1 MRRSWLKVQEFPVV
15 PWLMLEARSPT
26 SEPVSEPLSREVGGA
41 TAERLVIDHL
51 DLVDKA
57 TRHVEGMCNSSAMDH
72 DDLVGEGRVALITAA
87 RRYDPLKGSFRSYAF
102 GRIRGAM
109 IDALRRDHLLSRY
122 ARDRGGRVAVVS
134 IDRPIGPGELTLSD
148 TLVDVRA
155 SVEEIVA
162 HREQLASALAD
173 PPART
178 RPRKALTPS
187 ELEVL
192 RGAAAGETAVETA
205 CRLQKSIDTV
215 KSQRQAALRRLGARS
230 VAHAVFM
237 AHDEIAA

>member
-1 MRRSWLKVQEFPVV
+1 
-15 PWLMLEARSPT
+15 MLEACSPT
-26 SEPVSEPLSREVGGA
+26 SARVSKPLASTDA
-41 TAERLVIDHL
+41 TNGIAAAERLVIDHL
-51 DLVDKA
+51 DLVDIA
-57 TRHVEGMCNSSAMDH
+57 TRHVGSLCNSPAIDQ
-72 DDLVGEGRVALITAA
+72 DDLIGEGRVALIKAA
-87 RRYDPLKGSFRSYAF
+87 RRYEPHKGSFRSYAF

-122 ARDRGGRVAVVS
+122 ARDRGARVAVVS
-134 IDRPIGPGELTLSD
+134 IDRPIGQGNLTLSD

-173 PPART
+173 PPARSPA
-178 RPRKALTPS
+178 RMRLTPS

-192 RGAAAGETAVETA
+192 RGAAAGETAIETA
-205 CRLQKSIDTV
+205 SRLQKSIDTV